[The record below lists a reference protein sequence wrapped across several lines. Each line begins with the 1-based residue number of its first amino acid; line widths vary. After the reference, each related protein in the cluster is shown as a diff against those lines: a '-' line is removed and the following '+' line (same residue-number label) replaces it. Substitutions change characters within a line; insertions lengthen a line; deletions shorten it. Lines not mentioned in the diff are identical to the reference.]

1 VEQRL
6 RVFQIASVEAFG
18 EPAVDVG
25 EHRARLVA
33 TALFGELAR
42 EARRRAQFPR
52 FRAYPLRE
60 RDSLAEVRL
69 GWFCLP
75 LFEAQF
81 PTKSENLGPVCRLIG
96 IRPEALFDRFKRV
109 GDGAFA
115 RLGFRQKPHKVS
127 DVSVRSGLE

>member
-1 VEQRL
+1 V
-6 RVFQIASVEAFG
+6 
-18 EPAVDVG
+18 
-25 EHRARLVA
+25 RLVV
-33 TALFGELAR
+33 AR
-42 EARRRAQFPR
+42 SSHAFAPILC
-52 FRAYPLRE
+52 AS
-60 RDSLAEVRL
+60 DSLAEVRL

-81 PTKSENLGPVCRLIG
+81 PTKSEILGPVCRLIG